1 MTKDYSGEPTI
12 SEMEV
17 VNPKSRGHQPII
29 LANFCRKLHE
39 NEKKK
44 LDRGGSSMA
53 PHWTHQW
60 IARFE
65 SLFVSFNKEVLE

>member
-1 MTKDYSGEPTI
+1 MKDYSCGPTI

-29 LANFCRKLHE
+29 LANFPE
-39 NEKKK
+39 NCMKMKKK
-44 LDRGGSSMA
+44 LDRGGLSMA